1 MAITKILNIQS
12 EDNRNP
18 ARHLEQALEYIQ
30 NPEKTDEKVLVGSLN
45 CLPDTAFEQMMETKQ
60 LYGKTDKRQGYH
72 FIISFVPGEA
82 TQEQAL
88 DIMKQFAEEFL
99 GQDYEAVYSVH
110 TDKNHMH
117 GHLIFNSVSI
127 TTGAKYDYRKGD
139 WKRKIQPITNK
150 LCEKYHLTIQ
160 PAEYAKHPMNLS
172 RKEWEYEQT
181 FKEMML
187 KDAMFCL
194 SYAGSLEHFQFLM
207 RRLGYEFKNGE
218 YLTIKMPGRK
228 LYHHLEEINEIFS
241 EELIKYSFENVRTSI
256 PTYITS
262 NPLWS
267 RNNNMSPFQNRY
279 YGKMYRLRMIEQKR
293 FVVGSANYA
302 KDLLIFHKL
311 QEEYLF
317 LVKNDIRDIG
327 DLLDAHKE
335 LSEQIKEMS
344 RQQDSIYKQN
354 SVKKRSCKTEEQWRD
369 YQSWHMNEYGKLDGL
384 KAKKKEAKEQLKM
397 ITSCITEQ
405 LDTAKGVVSEY
416 MELNTGGDIEVPE
429 YVETHIAQ
437 DVGFDSN
444 SLDDR
449 GKCLDAVDNIDEAG
463 TKICEGEIDKTNIS
477 FDADY
482 HVEDHFGELDIRE
495 TTQNGIPIDDIRE
508 STIDTGVE
516 AGVNSDIAN
525 EEHVVSEI
533 KPLPRT
539 YAEYSL
545 LSVEEKAK
553 RYNLGQDED
562 VFKAVQDYY
571 QSIGHDSN
579 FSEVF
584 DESQLLEQ
592 SAKEFAINEKAAA
605 IAEIILE
612 RGYDYCDIAV
622 ASKAALMPFDMRDN
636 SYNLAL
642 YSAVIKKLG
651 VQKPMDEKYEDYQ
664 RIYDEKMKQQG
675 NCRQNEE
682 KRWNRGR

>member
-12 EDNRNP
+12 QDNRNP

-88 DIMKQFAEEFL
+88 DIMKQFTEEFL

-127 TTGAKYDYRKGD
+127 TTGVKYDYRKGD

-172 RKEWEYEQT
+172 RKEWEYDQT

-218 YLTIKMPGRK
+218 YLTVKMPGRK
-228 LYHHLEEINEIFS
+228 LYHHLEEMNDIFS
-241 EELIKYSFENVRTSI
+241 ENLIKYSFENVGTST
-256 PTYITS
+256 PMYITR

-302 KDLLIFHKL
+302 KDLLVFHKL

-327 DLLDAHKE
+327 DLLDAHRE

-397 ITSCITEQ
+397 VTSCITEQ
-405 LDTAKGVVSEY
+405 LDTAKGIVSEY
-416 MELNTGGDIEVPE
+416 EELNIGLNIEVPE
-429 YVETHIAQ
+429 YVEPVVTQ
-437 DVGFDSN
+437 DVDFDS
-444 SLDDR
+444 SRTDD
-449 GKCLDAVDNIDEAG
+449 GGQCLDVVEDITERAINNGVAAG
-463 TKICEGEIDKTNIS
+463 IDKES
-477 FDADY
+477 FGDK
-482 HVEDHFGELDIRE
+482 
-495 TTQNGIPIDDIRE
+495 
-508 STIDTGVE
+508 
-516 AGVNSDIAN
+516 
-525 EEHVVSEI
+525 HVVYELE
-533 KPLPRT
+533 PLPRT

-545 LSVEEKAK
+545 LSVEEKVK
-553 RYNLGQDED
+553 RHNLERGVDT
-562 VFKAVQDYY
+562 FNAVQSYY
-571 QSIGHDSN
+571 QCIGHNSD

-592 SAKEFAINEKAAA
+592 GAKELEINEKAVA

-612 RGYDYCDIAV
+612 RGYDYCDIPIANKAV
-622 ASKAALMPFDMRDN
+622 LMPFDMRDN
-636 SYNLAL
+636 SYNLSL

-651 VQKPMDEKYEDYQ
+651 LQMSMDEKYEDYQ
-664 RIYDEKMKQQG
+664 RIYDEKMRQG
-675 NCRQNEE
+675 NSHQNEE